1 MGWLTL
7 HSISVAY
14 PESPTS
20 ADREILNVFMSKFA
34 ECITCPSCKS
44 HFTGMFAKYRQ
55 IHPEWANSR
64 YDLFL
69 AVCRMHNTVNRRL
82 DKPLQKTVSECL
94 TALKLATRDTPCP
107 AFRQRYINHVI
118 RNWAAFQSGEGMIMV
133 SAAKEMGKI
142 NDQYWNP
149 RNVEFG
155 SLEFPEANVLEFVPE
170 DRERLRVGPNIP
182 TVAHLTSGE
191 LPKVGFK
198 IQGGRLRLG
207 GR

>member
-14 PESPTS
+14 PESPSS
-20 ADREILNVFMSKFA
+20 ADREILNVFLNKFA
-34 ECITCPSCKS
+34 ECITCPSCKG
-44 HFTGMFAKYRQ
+44 HFTAMFAKYKQ

-69 AVCRMHNTVNRRL
+69 AICRMHNTVNRRL
-82 DKPLQKTVSECL
+82 DKPLQKTVAECL
-94 TALKLATRDTPCP
+94 AALKLATRDTPSP
-107 AFRQRYINHVI
+107 VFRQRYITHVI
-118 RNWAAFQSGEGMIMV
+118 RNWAAFQNGDGMIMV
-133 SAAKEMGKI
+133 AAAKEMAKI

-149 RNVEFG
+149 RSVSFADIT
-155 SLEFPEANVLEFVPE
+155 LPEANVLEFVPA
-170 DRERLRVGPNIP
+170 DRESVRVGPNIP

-191 LPKVGFK
+191 IPRVGFK
-198 IQGGRLRLG
+198 IQGGRFRLG